1 MKCVIMKME
10 MLTNALRALS
20 YEPFLEIFYRKMI
33 KQLIWLT
40 SFYIFHKSSIKNF
53 RTKWAFALKAV
64 FYTMLYCG
72 CKNENQEARCD

>member
-53 RTKWAFALKAV
+53 RGQNGLLPFLDKLISVLPFFL
-64 FYTMLYCG
+64 
-72 CKNENQEARCD
+72 N

>member
-1 MKCVIMKME
+1 

-33 KQLIWLT
+33 KQLILLT

-53 RTKWAFALKAV
+53 RTKWAFAL
-64 FYTMLYCG
+64 FG
-72 CKNENQEARCD
+72 QIN